1 MFNLLICPQR
11 ININAIAP
19 FTLTGKVYCF
29 PLCWHQ
35 SYYNILIQQDQLR
48 EKKHAGLN
56 SARKWII
63 ASKSMELDGLIN

>member
-11 ININAIAP
+11 ININVIAP

-35 SYYNILIQQDQLR
+35 SYYNILIQQDQLSFLS
-48 EKKHAGLN
+48 H
-56 SARKWII
+56 
-63 ASKSMELDGLIN
+63 